1 MRKNLKPEDLG
12 DFLELGNCAI
22 LATHFRDN
30 RMLLSPVWFEWRD
43 KGFTVILEVGDTKA
57 RQIERDPNVSIIVTE
72 DALPYRSLE
81 VRGKAQVISGDTAA
95 VVHRMALR
103 YLGPEQGPP
112 YADAVNQRPALF
124 VRIEPGD
131 LRVWDFN
138 DEQDVSGTTLPKA
151 V

>member
-22 LATHFRDN
+22 LATHFRDG
-30 RMLLSPVWFEWRD
+30 RVLLSPVWFEWRD
-43 KGFTVILEVGDTKA
+43 HGFTVILAVGDIKA
-57 RQIERDPNVSIIVTE
+57 RQIERNPAVSIIVTE
-72 DALPYRSLE
+72 DTLPYRSLE
-81 VRGKAQVISGDTAA
+81 VRGNARVVSGDTAA

-112 YADAVNQRPALF
+112 YAAAISQQPLLC

-131 LRVWDFN
+131 LRVWDFK
-138 DEQDVSGTTLPKA
+138 DEQNISGTAAPATD
-151 V
+151 